1 MELKKNFQIPNT
13 QIQEPKTNPLPAPIQ
28 VLDDSETY
36 ESSQKCKTD
45 YSEKKSSIDFL
56 TKNLQKSLGFFSKNN
71 LYMENID
78 SNLTNNLKRKY
89 SLEEKL
95 VIKKDFVPQLKPI
108 EIHLVPSK
116 LRLNKKGF
124 KDLKCNKD
132 NKILLMSNNY
142 FISAPNSEGEEEE
155 ESDIDFSPQIKH
167 KNEDIKSTRKNLQKM
182 KSGSLPKILS
192 RKSLEHNCKMYKEEM
207 KIDYESDN
215 DSIDFKN
222 TDNYLNNDNLL
233 LYDDNDFINYKI
245 NENGEDKKEKDGE
258 HNTVRTNR
266 INSCSI
272 LDVLRNRFSFDDVI

>member
-95 VIKKDFVPQLKPI
+95 VIKKDFV
-108 EIHLVPSK
+108 
-116 LRLNKKGF
+116 
-124 KDLKCNKD
+124 
-132 NKILLMSNNY
+132 
-142 FISAPNSEGEEEE
+142 
-155 ESDIDFSPQIKH
+155 
-167 KNEDIKSTRKNLQKM
+167 RKN
-182 KSGSLPKILS
+182 
-192 RKSLEHNCKMYKEEM
+192 
-207 KIDYESDN
+207 
-215 DSIDFKN
+215 
-222 TDNYLNNDNLL
+222 
-233 LYDDNDFINYKI
+233 
-245 NENGEDKKEKDGE
+245 
-258 HNTVRTNR
+258 
-266 INSCSI
+266 
-272 LDVLRNRFSFDDVI
+272 